1 MMRLPAANLTVF
13 LALFFAHQS
22 DLAAQEL
29 TDSTLKERFQRQIEL
44 FKAAGASKLG
54 ATRGLILTNPGPNA
68 AATPVAIDA
77 PGGAIAAPASPAATA
92 TQNIQPAPDESEMAQ
107 PPATAARESP
117 PSPAVSAET
126 STDPQTYWKLPP
138 SDQINVRVNFGFDS
152 AAIAMD
158 QKPALRQLCRI
169 MKEMDIKLVRV
180 IGHTDAVGGEAYN
193 QQLSMLRAKEVTR
206 FFTDECQIPADRLE
220 AVGVGEQFLLNAKNP
235 KADENRRVEFQAVS

>member
-13 LALFFAHQS
+13 LALFFAQQS

-29 TDSTLKERFQRQIEL
+29 TDSTLKERFQRQIDL

-54 ATRGLILTNPGPNA
+54 ATRGLVLTNPGPNA
-68 AATPVAIDA
+68 AATPVAIEA
-77 PGGAIAAPASPAATA
+77 PGEAIAAPASP
-92 TQNIQPAPDESEMAQ
+92 PAPQTPRIQSASDSNEVAQ
-107 PPATAARESP
+107 PPATAAKE
-117 PSPAVSAET
+117 PSSAASDET
-126 STDPQTYWKLPP
+126 TTDPQTYWKLPP
-138 SDQINVRVNFGFDS
+138 SDQINVRVNFAFDS

-180 IGHTDAVGGEAYN
+180 IGHTDAVGGAAYN

-206 FFTDECQIPADRLE
+206 FFADECHIALERLE
-220 AVGVGEQFLLNAKNP
+220 AVGVGEQFLLNSENP